1 MMAAKEMSSM
11 AAQKQFQGW
20 WHYWLVVNLPDAI
33 SRKLL
38 LPKQAGCMA
47 AFLAREGMENTLIR
61 WMQKIFSE
69 QQQVELTLELLQSDH
84 QQPARWQ
91 VENPAVFEQLRQQLY
106 ALNPYLQGS
115 ECPAI
120 QFGSF
125 IQWKLPSNSQAG
137 STPFQTARIQFS
149 LQEFILYRKPYHAG
163 DAKQI
168 QVFGLKPPLIR

>member
-1 MMAAKEMSSM
+1 MIVAKEMSTL
-11 AAQKQFQGW
+11 AAQKHFQGW
-20 WHYWLVVNLPDAI
+20 WHYWVVVSLPDTI

-61 WMQKIFSE
+61 WMQKIFS
-69 QQQVELTLELLQSDH
+69 QQHQVELILELLQPDNH
-84 QQPARWQ
+84 EPARWQ
-91 VENPAVFEQLRQQLY
+91 VQNPAVFEQLRQQLY

-115 ECPAI
+115 DCPAI

-125 IQWKLPSNSQAG
+125 IQWKPPSNSNTGA
-137 STPFQTARIQFS
+137 TPFQPAQIQFP
-149 LQEFILYRKPYHAG
+149 LQEFILYRKPYHTG

-168 QVFGLKPPLIR
+168 QVFGLKPNKLG

>member
-11 AAQKQFQGW
+11 ATQKAFQGW
-20 WHYWLVVNLPDAI
+20 WHYWLVVNLPEAI

-61 WMQKIFSE
+61 WMQKIFSQ
-69 QQQVELTLELLQSDH
+69 QQQVELTLELLQPDH

-91 VENPAVFEQLRQQLY
+91 VQNPAVLEQLRQQLY

-125 IQWKLPSNSQAG
+125 IHWKLPPNSHSATTILQP
-137 STPFQTARIQFS
+137 TCIQFP
-149 LQEFILYRKPYHAG
+149 LQAFILYRKPFHEG
-163 DAKQI
+163 EVKQI
-168 QVFGLKPPLIR
+168 QVFGLKPQ

>member
-1 MMAAKEMSSM
+1 MMAVKEMGSL
-11 AAQKQFQGW
+11 ATQKQFQGW
-20 WHYWLVVNLPDAI
+20 WHYWLVVNLPEAI
-33 SRKLL
+33 SRKLM

-61 WMQKIFSE
+61 WMQKIFSQ
-69 QQQVELTLELLQSDH
+69 QQQVELTLELLRPDD

-91 VENPAVFEQLRQQLY
+91 VQNPAVFEQLRQQLY

-115 ECPAI
+115 DCPAI

-125 IQWKLPSNSQAG
+125 IQWRLPTNGHAG
-137 STPFQTARIQFS
+137 IMPFQTAHIQFS

-163 DAKQI
+163 DATQV
-168 QVFGLKPPLIR
+168 QVFGLKPNKLS